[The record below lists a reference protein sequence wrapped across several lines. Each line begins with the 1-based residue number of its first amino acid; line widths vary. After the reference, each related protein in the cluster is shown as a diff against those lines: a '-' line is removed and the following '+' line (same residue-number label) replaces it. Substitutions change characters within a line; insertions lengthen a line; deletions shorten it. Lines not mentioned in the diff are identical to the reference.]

1 MSLKEEVSKN
11 SSLEKMK
18 SKSSDILM
26 NLGFTE
32 NFFEELSYH
41 KLHSK
46 LGSSSSFRK
55 IGSESTVESISNLI
69 SKTQKDI
76 ESQELYQEDDM
87 SNYFPVGV
95 YDSVQIIKPS
105 PIELNNCEI
114 SQIKSENTLSHEKK
128 QKNDF
133 DNAKLFSQM
142 ADYSNNTKKHV
153 IKAYKSKHKSKF
165 YQIYEWNSIKTEEMN
180 KYRLFHKCN
189 FPNCNRTFSSSGW
202 LKAHFDEHYKEI
214 QQHKFC
220 VLFDKYINSTKS
232 V

>member
-1 MSLKEEVSKN
+1 
-11 SSLEKMK
+11 MK
-18 SKSSDILM
+18 
-26 NLGFTE
+26 
-32 NFFEELSYH
+32 
-41 KLHSK
+41 
-46 LGSSSSFRK
+46 
-55 IGSESTVESISNLI
+55 
-69 SKTQKDI
+69 
-76 ESQELYQEDDM
+76 
-87 SNYFPVGV
+87 
-95 YDSVQIIKPS
+95 
-105 PIELNNCEI
+105 
-114 SQIKSENTLSHEKK
+114 KK
-128 QKNDF
+128 QKHDF